1 MPAVGRESDGFGGS
15 SPASEMNVRAS
26 DPLKFLAER
35 LGRPPDRLQPPM
47 RLGRDLHLDSL
58 AIVELLTAMETE
70 LGLDVDSH
78 WVDEDTTVS
87 DLIAIAEG
95 TRSPG
100 QAFRGGR
107 WPLMKLTVA
116 VRALLFMVWGLLIRL
131 LSIYRIRGLEHLRGL
146 DGPVLFAANHL
157 SLVDNPA
164 ILVSLPWRW
173 RLRLATAAGD
183 GVLDERGRVQRF
195 LAMLLGNAFPVAQS
209 GQVHQSM
216 KYCSRLVADGW
227 SALYFPEGRRSETGA
242 LLEFK
247 SGIGMLAVQTGR
259 PVVPVRIKGTEDVMP
274 MGARYPRRGVIEVTF
289 GEPLRFNPDTPYAE
303 ATQAIRDRLAVMSGE
318 RQV

>member
-1 MPAVGRESDGFGGS
+1 
-15 SPASEMNVRAS
+15 MNVRAS
-26 DPLKFLAER
+26 DPLKFLAEC
-35 LGRPPDRLQPPM
+35 LARPADWLEPSM
-47 RLGRDLHLDSL
+47 RLGRDLQLDSL
-58 AIVELLTAMETE
+58 AIVELLMAMETE

-107 WPLMKLTVA
+107 WPLMKPSVA
-116 VRALLFMVWGLLIRL
+116 VRALLFIVWGSVIRL

-173 RLRLATAAGD
+173 RLRVATAAGD

-195 LAMLLGNAFPVAQS
+195 LAMLLANAFPLAQS

-216 KYCSRLVADGW
+216 KYCRRLVADGW

-242 LLEFK
+242 LREFK

-303 ATQAIRDRLAVMSGE
+303 ATQAIRDRLAAMYGE
-318 RQV
+318 GGLSAWASRGSL

>member
-1 MPAVGRESDGFGGS
+1 MPAVERESDGFGGS
-15 SPASEMNVRAS
+15 GPASEMNVRAS
-26 DPLKFLAER
+26 DALKFLAER
-35 LGRPPDRLQPPM
+35 LGRPTDRLEPSMQ
-47 RLGRDLHLDSL
+47 LGRDLQLDSL

-78 WVDEDTTVS
+78 WVDEATTVS

-107 WPLMKLTVA
+107 WPLLKLTVA
-116 VRALLFMVWGLLIRL
+116 VRALLFMVWGPLIRL
-131 LSIYRIRGLEHLRGL
+131 LSVYRVRGLENLRGVE
-146 DGPVLFAANHL
+146 GPVLFAANHL

-173 RLRLATAAGD
+173 RLRVATAAGD
-183 GVLDERGRVQRF
+183 GVLDERGRIQRF
-195 LAMLLGNAFPVAQS
+195 LAMLLGNAFPLAQS

-216 KYCSRLVADGW
+216 KYCKGLIDAGW
-227 SALYFPEGRRSETGA
+227 SVLYFPEGRRSETGA
-242 LLEFK
+242 LLEFQ
-247 SGIGMLAVQTGR
+247 SGIGTLAVQTGR

-289 GEPLRFNPDTPYAE
+289 GEPLRFSPDTPYVE
-303 ATQAIRDRLAVMSGE
+303 ATQTIRDRLAVTSGGG
-318 RQV
+318 